1 MFESLWWTVHHAPG
15 FLIKALL
22 DSTLVN
28 DPDENVEA
36 ARVVRESTTRD
47 DALPAGIEAAWEAW
61 SAGIQGC
68 DERTKILLRAAFE
81 AGIDARQDD
90 DDTFARVVN
99 GVVMVLIC
107 GSPSPGDAFT
117 ARKRFQMAPGPGW
130 DDSGN
135 VARAP
140 G

>member
-1 MFESLWWTVHHAPG
+1 M
-15 FLIKALL
+15 
-22 DSTLVN
+22 VN
-28 DPDENVEA
+28 DPGENVEA

-47 DALPAGIEAAWEAW
+47 DALPADIEAAWEAW

-99 GVVMVLIC
+99 GVVVVLILVLVWL
-107 GSPSPGDAFT
+107 AYYLF
-117 ARKRFQMAPGPGW
+117 F
-130 DDSGN
+130 
-135 VARAP
+135 
-140 G
+140 